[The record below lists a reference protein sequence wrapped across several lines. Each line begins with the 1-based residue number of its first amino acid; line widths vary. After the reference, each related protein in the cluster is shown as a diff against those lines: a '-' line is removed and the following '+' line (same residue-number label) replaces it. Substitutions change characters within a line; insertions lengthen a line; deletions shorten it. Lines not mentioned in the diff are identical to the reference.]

1 MFPVSNPCPVKKLPI
16 GIQTFSE
23 IVTGNY
29 YYVDKTKILSEL
41 TESGKYYFL
50 SRPRRFGKSLFLDT
64 LREAFLGNK
73 EYFQGL
79 YLENNW
85 DWTKKHPVIRIDFGT
100 GQLKNAEELNQRIL
114 EILMNNRN
122 LYEVEDSEHK
132 SISGKFEGLIQNLH
146 KKYSQKVVVLVDE
159 YDKPILDNITD
170 KDVAREIRDGLR
182 NLYSV
187 IKGADAYLKFVFITG
202 VSKFSPPY
210 SPVHGGFGGGGL
222 NNLQDITLNENFATV
237 CGYTQSEL
245 TNVFQNALTDV
256 NMDTL
261 KLWYNGY
268 NFLGDS
274 VYNPFDILLYL
285 KSKVYKNYWF
295 ETGNP
300 SFLIDLIRENNYN
313 SIEIENVEISEE
325 SLGAFDVDN
334 IELEALLFQTGY
346 LTIKEKRN
354 ILGENIFTLSYPNM
368 EVKKSLTSVILNFLS
383 SSNASQHTKLRFH
396 LYEILKANDLP
407 KLRDVFHSF
416 FASIP
421 QDWYRKNTIAKYEGY
436 YASVFYCCFTAL
448 GLDVRAEDVTNY
460 GQVDMTVFF
469 EDRVYVFEFKV
480 IEMTEAGSALQQI
493 KNKRYYEKYLTAPVG
508 TNGESVGTDDKF
520 VGTYGR
526 ASLWG
531 NIYLIGVEFS
541 RDSRNITGFEW
552 EKV

>member
-1 MFPVSNPCPVKKLPI
+1 MRNRQVKGNETPLDIHSQIVDVIPVKKLPI
-16 GIQTFSE
+16 GIQTFSK
-23 IVTGNY
+23 IRDGNY
-29 YYVDKTKILSEL
+29 YYVDKTRILAEL
-41 TESGKYYFL
+41 VDSGSYYFL

-73 EYFQGL
+73 EYFKGL

-170 KDVAREIRDGLR
+170 KDVAREMRDGLR

-202 VSKFSPPY
+202 VSKFSKINLF
-210 SPVHGGFGGGGL
+210 SGL
-222 NNLQDITLNENFATV
+222 NNLEDITLNENFATV

-245 TNVFQNALTDV
+245 TSVFQNALTDV

-421 QDWYRKNTIAKYEGY
+421 HDWYRKNTIAKYEGY
-436 YASVFYCCFTAL
+436 YASLFYCYFTAL
-448 GLDVRAEDVTNY
+448 GLDVRAEDVTNH

-480 IEMTEAGSALQQI
+480 IEMTDSGSALQQI
-493 KNKRYYEKYLTAPVG
+493 KNKRYYEKYLTAVG
-508 TNGESVGTDDKF
+508 TH
-520 VGTYGR
+520 GR
-526 ASLWG
+526 ASLRNDASPRG